1 MNPSEERDTALPAL
15 PFGQRLLLVWVWF
28 FRGIADGRLAA
39 RLRNAQLE
47 FDQAEGRALP
57 SAERPSLPPAR
68 KEAPSAVK
76 PAEQSPG
83 VQSPGVQRPAAPK
96 DAVAKD
102 AETERAA
109 LAQARAGAAF
119 ALLGLLQRE
128 GRLVDFVQQ
137 EIGAF
142 SDADIGAAARLVHA
156 GCRKALVEHVRIR
169 PVVDQSEGSSL
180 RIEPGYD
187 PVAYKLTGN
196 VSGNAP
202 YTGVLR
208 HKGWRAELLELPV
221 AVAGT
226 DDSVLM
232 PAEVEL

>member
-1 MNPSEERDTALPAL
+1 MNPPEEQDAALPAL
-15 PFGQRLLLVWVWF
+15 TLGQRLLLVWVWF

-39 RLRNAQLE
+39 RLRRAQLE

-57 SAERPSLPPAR
+57 SAERPSLPAAH
-68 KEAPSAVK
+68 KGGA
-76 PAEQSPG
+76 G
-83 VQSPGVQRPAAPK
+83 LPAAPEAPAAQ
-96 DAVAKD
+96 DRE
-102 AETERAA
+102 AERTA
-109 LAQARAGAAF
+109 LTRARAQAAF

-137 EIGAF
+137 DISAF

-156 GCRKALVEHVRIR
+156 GCRKALAEHVRIR
-169 PVVDQSEGSSL
+169 PVVEQAEGSSL
-180 RIEPGYD
+180 RIESGYD
-187 PVAYKLTGN
+187 PMAYKLTGN
-196 VSGNAP
+196 VSGSAP

-208 HKGWRAELLELPV
+208 HKGWRAELLELPE
-221 AVAGT
+221 AVAGV